1 MASDVAVGNA
11 LPWWKEPTK
20 DQWLAYVAAWLGW
33 TLDAFDF
40 TIFLLIMVPISKEF
54 GVPLV
59 SVLAVFTVTLWLRL
73 IGATAS
79 GWLADRVGRKTPL
92 MISILG
98 YSLCN
103 FVAGFSPTFVF
114 LFVCRAVLGIFM
126 GAEWPAGAALAME
139 SWPPRSR
146 GFMSGML
153 QGSWA
158 LGFLLSSAIYG
169 LLYNSWGWR
178 GMLWVGIVPALAV
191 VYVRKFVKEPEVWKQ
206 NRETQRARNTEFR
219 VPLLQIFRLR
229 MLPNTLTACLWMASG
244 FVTYYTVF
252 GLFATHLQKDLG
264 FGPGDVALPIALA
277 NVATFISS
285 CFFGAVSD
293 RLGRRWA
300 MIIPAVIGA
309 FITPFYLGFF
319 TTSYP
324 ILVTAFTIQGLFV
337 GAIYGQNPSYLNE
350 RFPTEVRATAAGFC
364 YHQGAIWGG
373 LCGPILGAW
382 ALSAGGF
389 AVPMLFTTFGAL
401 TIFVIALLMGPETK
415 GKVLI
420 SDLEL
425 VDAAAGDD

>member
-1 MASDVAVGNA
+1 MTVASATADRQI
-11 LPWWKEPTK
+11 PWWREPTK

-40 TIFLLIMVPISKEF
+40 TIFLLIMVPISKDF

-59 SVLAVFTVTLWLRL
+59 EVLAVFTVTLWLRL

-79 GWLADRVGRKTPL
+79 GWLADRVGRKLPL

-103 FVAGFSPTFVF
+103 FVAGFSPTFMF
-114 LFVCRAVLGIFM
+114 LFVCRAALGIFM

-139 SWPPRSR
+139 SWPARSR

-169 LLYNSWGWR
+169 LLYTSWGWR
-178 GMLWVGIVPALAV
+178 GMLWIGIVPALAV
-191 VYVRKFVKEPEVWKQ
+191 VYVRKFVKEPEVWKE
-206 NRETQRARNTEFR
+206 NREKQRSAGKEFR
-219 VPLLQIFRLR
+219 APLLQIFRLS

-277 NVATFISS
+277 NVATFLAS
-285 CFFGAVSD
+285 CFWGFVAD

-300 MIIPAVIGA
+300 MIIPAGIGLLV
-309 FITPFYLGFF
+309 TPFYLGFF

-337 GAIYGQNPSYLNE
+337 GAIYGQNPAYLNE

-373 LCGPILGAW
+373 LCGPLLGAW
-382 ALSAGGF
+382 AITAGGF
-389 AVPMLFTTFGAL
+389 AIPMLLTTIGAL
-401 TIFVIALLMGPETK
+401 AVFVIALLMGPETK
-415 GKVLI
+415 GQVMI
-420 SDLEL
+420 SDIQL
-425 VDAAAGDD
+425 VGAGDD

>member
-79 GWLADRVGRKTPL
+79 GWLADRIGRKTPL

-98 YSLCN
+98 YSICN

-169 LLYNSWGWR
+169 LLFNSWGWR

-206 NRETQRARNTEFR
+206 NQAAQRALNTAFK

-373 LCGPILGAW
+373 LCGPVLGAW
-382 ALSAGGF
+382 AISAGGF

-401 TIFVIALLMGPETK
+401 TIFVIALLMGPETR

-420 SDLEL
+420 SNLEL
-425 VDAAAGDD
+425 VDVPAGQ